1 MAINQETMVLRETNS
16 VLWIIGVWSGSV
28 VCTCGTRCTVR
39 DEYHFPPTLLVNLS
53 IHSLVTCRYCNPPQ
67 SCSLTALMGLVFS
80 IIREFVPPSSKF
92 TTDEIPDLTGKVALV
107 TGANTGIGKE
117 TARVLLTKNAKV
129 WIACRDVAKGE
140 AALKE
145 LKESTGRDPHL
156 LKLNLANLR
165 SIKEASEEFLSKE
178 TQLHVLF
185 NNAGVMHPPIE
196 LLTDDGYD
204 LQFGT
209 NVLGHFYLTKLLLPT
224 LLSTA
229 KSSPVGTVRIV
240 NTSSTAHWLG
250 SLDFVTFKDTP
261 KRRAQGT
268 FHLYNQSKAANVV
281 FSKELHRRYGDQ
293 GIVSISVCPGAI
305 ATELLRN
312 KAGIIQLLS
321 GVVLYHASYGALTQL
336 YAGTSPEAATLSG
349 QHLVPWARVGE
360 CRSDTQDPQLG
371 KELWTYLEEQVE
383 NI

>member
-1 MAINQETMVLRETNS
+1 MGHLFSFLR
-16 VLWIIGVWSGSV
+16 
-28 VCTCGTRCTVR
+28 
-39 DEYHFPPTLLVNLS
+39 D
-53 IHSLVTCRYCNPPQ
+53 
-67 SCSLTALMGLVFS
+67 
-80 IIREFVPPSSKF
+80 FVPPRSKF
-92 TTDEIPDLTGKVALV
+92 TTDDIPDLTGKVALV
-107 TGANTGIGKE
+107 TGANSGIGKE

-145 LKESTGRDPHL
+145 LKELTGRDAHL

-165 SIKEASEEFLSKE
+165 FVMEASKEFLSRE

-209 NVLGHFYLTKLLLPT
+209 HVLGHFYLTKLLLPT

-229 KSSPVGTVRIV
+229 NSSPFGTVRIV
-240 NTSSTAHWLG
+240 NISSTAHWVG
-250 SLDFVTFKDTP
+250 RLDFYTFKDTP

-268 FHLYNQSKAANVV
+268 VKMYCQSKAAIVV

-293 GIVSISVCPGAI
+293 GIVSTSVTPGAI
-305 ATELLRN
+305 ATELYRN
-312 KAGIIQLLS
+312 SPNIFQSIT
-321 GVVLYHASYGALTQL
+321 GVVLYHVSYGVLTQL
-336 YAGTSPEAATLSG
+336 YAGTSPEAARLGG
-349 QHLVPWARVGE
+349 QHLVPWAQVGK
-360 CRSDTQDPQLG
+360 CRPDTQDPQLG
-371 KELWTYLEEQVE
+371 RKLWAYLEEQVE

>member
-1 MAINQETMVLRETNS
+1 MSLLQCDFRNS
-16 VLWIIGVWSGSV
+16 
-28 VCTCGTRCTVR
+28 
-39 DEYHFPPTLLVNLS
+39 F
-53 IHSLVTCRYCNPPQ
+53 
-67 SCSLTALMGLVFS
+67 
-80 IIREFVPPSSKF
+80 SSKSRSKRI
-92 TTDEIPDLTGKVALV
+92 EIPDLTGKVALV

-145 LKESTGRDPHL
+145 LKECTGRDAHL

-165 SIKEASEEFLSKE
+165 SIKEAAKEFLSKE
-178 TQLHVLF
+178 MQLHVLF
-185 NNAGVMHPPIE
+185 NNAGVMHPPVE
-196 LLTDDGYD
+196 LLTDDGYN

-229 KSSPVGTVRIV
+229 TSSPP
-240 NTSSTAHWLG
+240 HWLG
-250 SLDFVTFKDTP
+250 SLDFDTFKDTP

-268 FHLYNQSKAANVV
+268 LHLYNQSKAANIM

-293 GIVSISVCPGAI
+293 GIVSISVSPGAI
-305 ATELLRN
+305 ATEILRN
-312 KAGIIQLLS
+312 NASIIRLLS
-321 GVVLYHASYGALTQL
+321 GVVLYHVSYSVLTQL
-336 YAGTSPEAATLSG
+336 YTGTSPEAATLSG
-349 QHLVPWARVGE
+349 QHLVPWARVGK
-360 CRSDTQDPQLG
+360 CRSDTQDSQLG

-383 NI
+383 NV

>member
-1 MAINQETMVLRETNS
+1 
-16 VLWIIGVWSGSV
+16 
-28 VCTCGTRCTVR
+28 
-39 DEYHFPPTLLVNLS
+39 
-53 IHSLVTCRYCNPPQ
+53 
-67 SCSLTALMGLVFS
+67 MGHIFS
-80 IIREFVPPSSKF
+80 IIREFVPPSSEF

-145 LKESTGRDPHL
+145 LKERTGRDAHL

-165 SIKEASEEFLSKE
+165 SIKEAAKEFLSKE

-185 NNAGVMHPPIE
+185 NNAGVMHPPVE

-229 KSSPVGTVRIV
+229 KSSPVGTVRVV

-250 SLDFVTFKDTP
+250 SLDFDTFKDTP

-268 FHLYNQSKAANVV
+268 LHLYNQSKAANIV

-293 GIVSISVCPGAI
+293 GIVSISVSPGAI

-312 KAGIIQLLS
+312 NASIVQLLS
-321 GVVLYHASYGALTQL
+321 GVVLYHVSYGVLTQL
-336 YAGTSPEAATLSG
+336 YAGTSREAATLSG
-349 QHLVPWARVGE
+349 QHLVPWARVGN

-383 NI
+383 NV

>member
-1 MAINQETMVLRETNS
+1 MSSLQCDFRNS
-16 VLWIIGVWSGSV
+16 
-28 VCTCGTRCTVR
+28 
-39 DEYHFPPTLLVNLS
+39 F
-53 IHSLVTCRYCNPPQ
+53 
-67 SCSLTALMGLVFS
+67 
-80 IIREFVPPSSKF
+80 SSKSRSKRI
-92 TTDEIPDLTGKVALV
+92 EIPDLTGKVALV
-107 TGANTGIGKE
+107 TGTNTGIGKE

-145 LKESTGRDPHL
+145 LKERTGRDAHL

-165 SIKEASEEFLSKE
+165 SIKEAAKEFLSKE

-185 NNAGVMHPPIE
+185 NNAGVMHPPVE

-229 KSSPVGTVRIV
+229 TSSPVGTVRVV

-250 SLDFVTFKDTP
+250 SLDFDTFKDTP

-268 FHLYNQSKAANVV
+268 LHLYNQSKAANIV

-293 GIVSISVCPGAI
+293 GIVSISVSPGAI
-305 ATELLRN
+305 ATEILRN
-312 KAGIIQLLS
+312 NASIIRLLS
-321 GVVLYHASYGALTQL
+321 GVVLYHVSYSVLTQL
-336 YAGTSPEAATLSG
+336 YAGTSPEAVTLSG
-349 QHLVPWARVGE
+349 QHLVPWARVGK
-360 CRSDTQDPQLG
+360 CRSDTPN
-371 KELWTYLEEQVE
+371 LEKNCGLIWRSKWRTFETVCVRAQ
-383 NI
+383 